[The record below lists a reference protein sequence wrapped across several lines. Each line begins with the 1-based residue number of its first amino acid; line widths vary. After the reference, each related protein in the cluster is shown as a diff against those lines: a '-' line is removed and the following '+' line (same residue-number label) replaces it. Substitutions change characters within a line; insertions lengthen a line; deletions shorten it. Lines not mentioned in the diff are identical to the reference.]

1 MACCESLE
9 AAGTLVETL
18 DKLGLSAHHEMI
30 VARFDTQGAA
40 LRVLA

>member
-9 AAGTLVETL
+9 SAGTLVDTL
-18 DKLGLSAHHEMI
+18 DRLGLSAHHDLI

-40 LRVLA
+40 LRVVA